1 MTRACIGISLLLAM
15 SASAQTTGSIAGRIL
30 DAETDRPVAGAVVVA
45 SSPALQGEQTARTDA
60 EGEFEIGL
68 LPAGEYVLNVQ
79 AEAHQA
85 FTQERLAVHAG
96 RSIRLNL
103 KIIPDRVTAPVV
115 RFAQQIPTLPVAG
128 ALIGGAIYFLD
139 TPREHPERIG
149 YWAAGGVL
157 VGTGIGIINVVADEN
172 RAERAVANRLPSD
185 PVPTY
190 RVSLLQTHF

>member
-1 MTRACIGISLLLAM
+1 MKAISVFGISILAVALSG
-15 SASAQTTGSIAGRIL
+15 SAAFAKADAASGAVSPLPKATTLADNVVVTPNGQSAPAPQPAPTVNVEPAQQVQPVQAAPAVAPTQRTVVTEDKPHNYMATIAGSAFL
-30 DAETDRPVAGAVVVA
+30 GA
-45 SSPALQGEQTARTDA
+45 
-60 EGEFEIGL
+60 
-68 LPAGEYVLNVQ
+68 
-79 AEAHQA
+79 
-85 FTQERLAVHAG
+85 
-96 RSIRLNL
+96 
-103 KIIPDRVTAPVV
+103 
-115 RFAQQIPTLPVAG
+115 VAG

-139 TPREHPERIG
+139 TPREHAERIG